1 MSDVATAPTAAPAA
15 APPSGGT
22 ILTSGLPP
30 AAATANG
37 SAPAVPAAADGPPE
51 WLPAK
56 YWDGEKKAP
65 RIEDLGKGYQNLEK
79 LLGSEK
85 VPVPTSDEDAE
96 GWDRWFKATGRPDKA
111 DDYELER
118 ATEYPSDLPYDEE
131 MEKGFRAWAHANGLN
146 KKQAGALYGGYVKT
160 QIERYAAHSTAQK
173 QKLAEVQHALQREHG
188 GQYEGFLGQAKT
200 ALQQYADPD
209 FKAMLDETGLGND
222 PRMIRVFGKIGKELG
237 VGGDKLKGA
246 PPQAASGT
254 DMKTAIADFRNQHNK
269 ALMDKDHP
277 DHGRR
282 VNEMKALYERAYAE

>member
-1 MSDVATAPTAAPAA
+1 MSDVATAPSAAPSAA
-15 APPSGGT
+15 PSGGT
-22 ILTSGLPP
+22 ILTSGVPDAPP
-30 AAATANG
+30 AAAPAG
-37 SAPAVPAAADGPPE
+37 SVPAAADGPPE

-85 VPVPTSDEDAE
+85 VPVPTSDEDEE
-96 GWDRWFKATGRPDKA
+96 GWNRWYKATGRPDKA

-118 ATEYPSDLPYDEE
+118 ASEYPSDLPYDEE
-131 MEKGFRAWAHANGLN
+131 MEKGFRNWAHANGLS

-160 QIERYAAHSTAQK
+160 QIERYAAHTTAQK

-188 GQYEGFLGQAKT
+188 GQYEGFIGSAKT

-237 VGGDKLKGA
+237 AGGDRLKGA
-246 PPQAASGT
+246 APQAAS
-254 DMKTAIADFRNQHNK
+254 TADLSAAISDFRTKNSK
-269 ALMDKDHP
+269 ALFDKDHP

-282 VNEMKALYERAYAE
+282 VSELQALYQQKFAE